1 MAKKQD
7 ENGGDAGANGTPPA
21 AASSGWRT
29 AFEWTKSIV
38 FAIGIALLIRWP
50 VAEPFKIPSSSMYPT
65 LQINDR
71 LFVNKHAYGVRWP
84 FNGFRVYFTRHTI
97 WYTDKWLWKGRAPE
111 RWDIVVFKSVEHRA
125 EHDTLVKRVVGLPG
139 ETIHIKDGKI
149 YADGVALQIPPSMP
163 PDIVYTRESSSNG
176 FGMLTDPEHSVVPE
190 GHVFLMGDNSSQ
202 SRDGRWFGFVPHHH
216 LLGEVTSI
224 WFPVSRWRD
233 FTGYTGTLWWRG
245 GWTLLGIYLLL
256 RMFVGRSV
264 TVYSEGLGGAIA
276 SGEKALVRYSLG
288 VPIPFTGAR
297 IGRGQ
302 ELRRGQVVLYKPPKG
317 SNAPELL
324 LGIVAGLPD
333 EKVAIQDGRLE
344 VDGKPVPEGVLS
356 QPIFT
361 PNAAGGK
368 FGIQRGKEFTI
379 VPEDHV
385 YLLAA
390 SDSAAPDSRSLGWI
404 PRARVV
410 GTLTRVWWPIP
421 RARKL
426 T

>member
-1 MAKKQD
+1 MAKNSD
-7 ENGGDAGANGTPPA
+7 ENGGEGGGGSAFL
-21 AASSGWRT
+21 RT
-29 AFEWTKSIV
+29 AFEWTKSIA

-84 FNGFRVYFTRHTI
+84 FNGFRIYFTLKTI
-97 WYTDKWLWKGRAPE
+97 WYTDKWLWEGPMPE
-111 RWDIVVFKSVEHRA
+111 RWDIVVFKSVEDRA
-125 EHDTLVKRVVGLPG
+125 VHDTLVKRVVGLPG
-139 ETIHIKDGKI
+139 ETIEIKRDGKI
-149 YADGVALQIPPSMP
+149 YADGVALKLP
-163 PDIVYTRESSSNG
+163 PDMPDVHYTIETSSNHYG
-176 FGMLTDPEHSVVPE
+176 QWPDPAHAVVPE

-216 LLGEVTSI
+216 LLGRVTSI

-233 FTGYTGTLWWRG
+233 FTGYTESFWWRG
-245 GWTLLGIYLLL
+245 GWTLIALYTLFRLFI
-256 RMFVGRSV
+256 GRSV
-264 TVYSEGLGGAIA
+264 TVYSEGLGGAVSA
-276 SGEKALVRYSLG
+276 GEKALVRYSLG

-297 IGRGQ
+297 VGRGQ

-333 EKVAIQDGRLE
+333 EKVAITDGRLE
-344 VDGKPVPEGVLS
+344 VDGNLVTDGVLG

-361 PNAAGGK
+361 PNDFGGK
-368 FGIQRGKEFTI
+368 FGIQRGKEFSV
-379 VPEDHV
+379 VPEGHV

-390 SDSAAPDSRSLGWI
+390 SDGGAPDSRALGWI
-404 PRARVV
+404 PRGRVV
-410 GTLTRVWWPIP
+410 GKLSRVWWPLP
-421 RARKL
+421 RARTL
-426 T
+426 S